1 MFARVKLKDVGEKIQ
16 GFLQPSNKELELRS
30 KNVPILQQV
39 RNSVWVNNVLV
50 TNSDERRF
58 EVLKKLISSLSLKNV
73 SAT

>member
-39 RNSVWVNNVLV
+39 RNSVWVNNVLA
-50 TNSDERRF
+50 TNSDERRS
-58 EVLKKLISSLSLKNV
+58 EVLKKLTSKVLFLKK
-73 SAT
+73 T